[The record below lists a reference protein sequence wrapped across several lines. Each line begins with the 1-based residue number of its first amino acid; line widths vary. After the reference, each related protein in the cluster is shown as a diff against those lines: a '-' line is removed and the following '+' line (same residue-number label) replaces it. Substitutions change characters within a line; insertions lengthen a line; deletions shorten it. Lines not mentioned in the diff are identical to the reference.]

1 MSIESSFSPCLRLH
15 ADDNILVA
23 RAEVS
28 AGASISDSPQG
39 FTASER
45 IELGHKVA
53 SKSISAGEPIRKYG
67 QVIGFAI
74 ESIQPGEWVHVH
86 NVEPGDLDLDYAFSA
101 DVPAPPDPITGRTFR
116 GYRRADGRV
125 GTRNY
130 LGIVSTVNCSATASK
145 YVARAFDEGL
155 LEDYPNIDGI
165 VPLVHQGGCAMQFGG
180 DDHQQ
185 LARTLAGFA
194 RHPNIGGYLVLGLGC
209 ETGQGSFLVDNHGLV
224 QLEVPG
230 RESEPIPLVMNIQ
243 DEGGMRKTVDRAVGV
258 LTEMLPEINAVE
270 RTEIPVSELILG
282 TECGGSDGNSGV
294 TANPAVGVA
303 SDMLVAA
310 GATSILGETP
320 EIYGG
325 EHLLTRRAASPEI
338 GEKLVALIDWWK
350 DYAGKFGAE
359 INNNPS
365 VGNKKGGL
373 TTIYE
378 KSLGA
383 IAKGG
388 STALKEVYR
397 YAEAVT
403 AKGFVVM
410 DTPGYDPASITGM
423 VAGGANVLV
432 FTTGRGSC
440 FGCKPVPCIKI
451 SSNSPMFDRMSDDMD
466 VNAGR
471 ILEGATVEDVGEE
484 IFDEIVD
491 VASGKQ
497 TKSEAQ
503 GIGEE
508 EFCPW
513 SIGPVL

>member
-1 MSIESSFSPCLRLH
+1 MSTESSFSPCLRLH

-53 SKSISAGEPIRKYG
+53 SKPISAGEPIRKYG

-74 ESIQPGEWVHVH
+74 EPIQAGEWVHVH

-101 DVPAPPDPITGRTFR
+101 DVPAPPDPISGRTFR
-116 GYRRADGRV
+116 GYRRADGRA

-209 ETGQGSFLVDNHGLV
+209 ETGQGSFLVDNHGRV

-243 DEGGMRKTVDRAVGV
+243 DEGGMRKTVDRAMGV

-325 EHLLTRRAASPEI
+325 EHLLTRRASSPE
-338 GEKLVALIDWWK
+338 
-350 DYAGKFGAE
+350 
-359 INNNPS
+359 
-365 VGNKKGGL
+365 VG
-373 TTIYE
+373 
-378 KSLGA
+378 
-383 IAKGG
+383 
-388 STALKEVYR
+388 
-397 YAEAVT
+397 
-403 AKGFVVM
+403 
-410 DTPGYDPASITGM
+410 
-423 VAGGANVLV
+423 
-432 FTTGRGSC
+432 
-440 FGCKPVPCIKI
+440 
-451 SSNSPMFDRMSDDMD
+451 
-466 VNAGR
+466 
-471 ILEGATVEDVGEE
+471 
-484 IFDEIVD
+484 
-491 VASGKQ
+491 
-497 TKSEAQ
+497 
-503 GIGEE
+503 
-508 EFCPW
+508 
-513 SIGPVL
+513 